1 MSLLANGK
9 RVLDLCC
16 GMGGISYGFKE
27 YGYEI
32 DQGIDIS
39 KTALRTYSKY
49 VKAPGTLIGIE
60 EYYPTRKDFDMIIV
74 GGTPCQDFSIANR
87 NRNRYSKR
95 SQLVIDYCRIVKAV
109 QPDSFVFENVPHLS
123 KWGAAALLEMP
134 GYKVTET
141 LVNTADYGVP
151 QERKRKIFIG
161 NKKKHITLTP
171 PGIRTPTVRDAFN
184 AIPENWGFVKHR
196 AETIAKFKTMQS
208 TKWANNTGTSAYQ
221 GTRRL
226 VWNAPSCGI
235 GNVKKFRLLHPRD
248 HRSITLAEALALQGF
263 PHWYIPCGTDTQKAQ
278 QIADTFPPLAAYHI
292 AASVCQEN
300 N

>member
-1 MSLLANGK
+1 M

-27 YGYEI
+27 YGFEI
-32 DQGIDIS
+32 DQGIDVS

-49 VKAPGTLIGIE
+49 VEATGTLMGIE
-60 EYYPTRKDFDMIIV
+60 EYNPTRKDFDMIIV

-87 NRNRYSKR
+87 KRNIYSKR

-123 KWGAAALLEMP
+123 KWGAVALLEMP

-151 QERKRKIFIG
+151 QERKRRIFIG
-161 NKKKHITLTP
+161 NKKKHLPLVPP
-171 PGIRTPTVRDAFN
+171 PGVSTPTVKETFEK
-184 AIPENWGFVKHR
+184 IPDNWGFVKHR
-196 AETIAKFKTMQS
+196 PETIEKFKTMHT
-208 TKWANNTGTSAYQ
+208 TKWKNNTGTSAYQ

-226 VWNAPSCGI
+226 VWNEPSCGI
-235 GNVKKFRLLHPRD
+235 GNVKKFRLLHPKD
-248 HRSITLAEALALQGF
+248 NRSISLAEALALQGF
-263 PHWYIPCGTDTQKAQ
+263 PHWYIPCGTDTEKAQ
-278 QIADTFPPLAAYHI
+278 QIADAVPPQLAYHI
-292 AASVCQEN
+292 ANTVNQEN
-300 N
+300 H

>member
-1 MSLLANGK
+1 M

-27 YGYEI
+27 FGFDI
-32 DQGIDIS
+32 DQGIDVS

-49 VKAPGTLIGIE
+49 VEAPGTLIGIE

-87 NRNRYSKR
+87 KRNIYSKR

-123 KWGAAALLEMP
+123 KWASAALREMP

-141 LVNTADYGVP
+141 LVNTAHYGVP
-151 QERKRKIFIG
+151 QERKRRIFIG
-161 NKKKHITLTP
+161 NKKKHLALTP
-171 PGIRTPTVRDAFN
+171 PPGVHTPTVKETFK
-184 AIPENWGFVKHR
+184 AIPKNWGFVKHR
-196 AETIAKFKTMQS
+196 PETIEKFKTMHT
-208 TKWANNTGTSAYQ
+208 TKWKNNTGTSAYQ

-226 VWNAPSCGI
+226 VWNEPSCGI
-235 GNVKKFRLLHPRD
+235 GNVKKFRLLHPKD
-248 HRSITLAEALALQGF
+248 NRSISLAEALALQGF
-263 PHWYIPCGTDTQKAQ
+263 PHWYIPVGTATEQAQ
-278 QIADTFPPLAAYHI
+278 QIADAVPPQLAYHI
-292 AASVCQEN
+292 AQIVNQEN
-300 N
+300 H